1 MIATPIIRRH
11 MSQRNWHLGTGLEA
25 RRRSQRSIRG
35 FGDHSSHRPSGRR
48 RAEISKSRTDVIA
61 NPRERVKQS
70 IFRSGYG
77 KWIASLRSR

>member
-11 MSQRNWHLGTGLEA
+11 MSQRNWHLGLA
-25 RRRSQRSIRG
+25 LVRG

-61 NPRERVKQS
+61 TRG
-70 IFRSGYG
+70 SG
-77 KWIASLRSR
+77 